1 MFVTAPV
8 RTTVLPAIAEDS
20 WDRITAIVLALLFD
34 LTQQSARFGAAV
46 DPWNQLWVYDV
57 DGYAPFTTG
66 DRA

>member
-1 MFVTAPV
+1 MTTPV

-20 WDRITAIVLALLFD
+20 WDRITAIVLARLFD

-46 DPWNQLWVYDV
+46 DPWNQLYRYDV
-57 DGYAPFTTG
+57 EGYAPFTSG